1 MLLLFSLLYNY
12 FSAVSPPSMS
22 VSLTPS
28 GTIYESTLLVIAC
41 NATLPS
47 VVDTDVSATVTWTRP
62 SGTVISS
69 NDGRVTVGQVS
80 SPESNTFQSNL
91 TFTPVDNG
99 DKTDNET
106 NDNGN
111 YTCKMD
117 ISSTNNMIF
126 SAFNSVKEEVIV
138 AGMRFEHIYIFFRNL
153 IATDFFF

>member
-1 MLLLFSLLYNY
+1 
-12 FSAVSPPSMS
+12 MS

-28 GTIYESTLLVIAC
+28 GTIYESTLLVITC

-69 NDGRVTVGQVS
+69 NDGRVLTGGQVS
-80 SPESNTFQSNL
+80 SPKSNTFQSNL

-99 DKTDNET
+99 DKTNNET

-111 YTCKMD
+111 YTCKMN
-117 ISSTNNMIF
+117 ISSTDSMIL
-126 SAFNSVKEEVIV
+126 SAFNSVKEEIIV
-138 AGMRFEHIYIFFRNL
+138 AGMRFEHINSLRILLLLVSYCK
-153 IATDFFF
+153 